1 MAEVNWARSLP
12 KVIME
17 LQTNNPAGVRYWIAR
32 ALLLLV
38 AKIINSQLVTRRT
51 LPTLEAE

>member
-32 ALLLLV
+32 
-38 AKIINSQLVTRRT
+38 T
-51 LPTLEAE
+51 LPTLEAEQ